1 MLYETHSHTPLCRHA
16 VGEPTE
22 YASVAETQGLSG
34 LIVTCHNPMPNGFG
48 DRVRM
53 RGDEFSQYLELVE
66 ETASRWAGRVDVRLG
81 LEADFF
87 PGYESFLE
95 QQLNSADFH
104 YVLGSV
110 HPQLR
115 EYREAYWSD
124 NPLEV
129 QTRYFDLLA
138 TAAETQLFDCIS
150 HPDLIKNLT
159 ADDWRPAMVM
169 DEICGALDRIAAT
182 GVAMELNT
190 SGRLK
195 TIQEMNP
202 FPDMLR
208 EIQLRGIPVVI
219 GSDAHRPDRVG
230 DGFAD
235 AMDLLE
241 LCGFTEVNYFLNRRR
256 CEVSIDVARASLV
269 ANVSCADD

>member
-22 YASVAETQGLSG
+22 YASVAERQGLSG

-53 RGDEFSQYLELVE
+53 RGDEFSQYVELVE
-66 ETASRWAGRVDVRLG
+66 EAASQWAGRVDVRLG
-81 LEADFF
+81 LEADYF

-95 QQLNSADFH
+95 QQLKSADFH

-115 EYREAYWSD
+115 EYRDVYWSD
-124 NPLEV
+124 DPIAV
-129 QTRYFDLLA
+129 QTRYFELLA

-150 HPDLIKNLT
+150 HPDLIKNMT
-159 ADDWRPAMVM
+159 ATDWRPARVM

-195 TIQEMNP
+195 TIPEMNP
-202 FPDMLR
+202 FPEMLR
-208 EIQLRGIPVVI
+208 EIQVREIPVVI

-235 AMDLLE
+235 ALDLLE
-241 LCGFTEVNYFLNRRR
+241 LCGFAEVNYFLNRQRR
-256 CEVSIDVARASLV
+256 EVSIEMARSSLV
-269 ANVSCADD
+269 ANVSCSDD